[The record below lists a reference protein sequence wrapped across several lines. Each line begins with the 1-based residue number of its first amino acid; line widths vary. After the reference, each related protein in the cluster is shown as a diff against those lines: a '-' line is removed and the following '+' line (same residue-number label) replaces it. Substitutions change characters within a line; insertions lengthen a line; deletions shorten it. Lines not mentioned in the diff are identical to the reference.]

1 MKGASLNADGMTRET
16 KSGIWNRAFFVWLLP
31 VFRQGLRGLLTV
43 EDLPGV
49 DAELRAEVLYQR
61 LSRSLVK
68 CA

>member
-1 MKGASLNADGMTRET
+1 MKGASLHADGMTRET